1 MKQPTGLQTP
11 ADLED
16 KENFIWQSLM
26 TAIVE
31 HQLPPGSKL
40 PEEALA
46 DVFGVSRTGIQG
58 PDAPCDGANGHD
70 DAQTWCIRRQTGYR
84 RIESDLRL
92 PAK

>member
-40 PEEALA
+40 PEEAWPKCLA
-46 DVFGVSRTGIQG
+46 LAARGSAR
-58 PDAPCDGANGHD
+58 
-70 DAQTWCIRRQTGYR
+70 
-84 RIESDLRL
+84 S
-92 PAK
+92 